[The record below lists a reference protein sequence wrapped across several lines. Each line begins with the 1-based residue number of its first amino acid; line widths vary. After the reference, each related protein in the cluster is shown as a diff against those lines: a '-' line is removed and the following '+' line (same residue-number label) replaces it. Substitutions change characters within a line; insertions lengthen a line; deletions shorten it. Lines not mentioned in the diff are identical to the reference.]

1 MSRRVGV
8 LTSQSFNKLAAIY
21 RLCAALEVEPA
32 DVLPR
37 ITGICEKSSP
47 DAAVS
52 QGEMLSD
59 KSGEEPVESIVDVKE
74 GQ

>member
-1 MSRRVGV
+1 MKCGA
-8 LTSQSFNKLAAIY
+8 LTRQRFNKLAAIY

-37 ITGICEKSSP
+37 ITGICDKTSP
-47 DAAVS
+47 DVVTS
-52 QGEMLSD
+52 QGKKLSD
-59 KSGEEPVESIVDVKE
+59 KSRENLEEFIDDVKE